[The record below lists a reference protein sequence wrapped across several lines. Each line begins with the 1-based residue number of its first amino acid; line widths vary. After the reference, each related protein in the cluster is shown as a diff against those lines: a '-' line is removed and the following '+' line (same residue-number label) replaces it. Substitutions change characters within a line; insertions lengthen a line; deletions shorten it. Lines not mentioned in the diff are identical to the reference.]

1 MANLNPLY
9 DVKISIRSS
18 VKLLKEMKGKLES
31 KPNRESLF
39 RSTAFGPWLDVP
51 YASNDSLLM
60 HYVLQHQFGLIEFC
74 LITGF
79 RFGNVVTPKGRK
91 DSPFSD
97 RVFPEKKSMAV
108 KSVKGTD
115 LLKLLR
121 GDRWLSLSDDDAVRV
136 CLLIACELV
145 FMGREDRNVIPNHIM
160 ALVEHFHEW
169 NIWILETFPKSSNRW
184 VKNLNVIPRGI
195 AWTKVATFGKSD
207 YSTIFG
213 QDMNPTVDLFPTLKE
228 MREPWFIASVNFIEG
243 LLDQDTNLS
252 QGQTEGGGDDQI
264 DGDVDDECVDSGV
277 VEKGHVDD
285 RKDEDSVH
293 GHGDGEEAVHASI
306 VVQSDGVDGVNEPNN
321 SNLASNFSMADLFQQ
336 INDCKRRLALMENR
350 GSRMMVVV
358 AEVEEIKS
366 KIEKLEGFFNVDAKT
381 EDVVNKSNVEPKHFE
396 QTDDGSYV
404 NTLTSHLPPH
414 QSPRCS
420 KAADQNDPTA
430 ASTLSLASFGLL
442 GSVGNYVY
450 VGVDSGVV
458 EKGHVDDRKDEDS
471 VHGHGDGEEAVH
483 ASIVVQSDGV
493 DGKGHVDD
501 RKDEDSVHGHGDGE
515 EAVHASIVVQ
525 SDGVDGVNEPNNSN
539 LASNFSMAD
548 LFQQINDCKRRLAL
562 MENRGSRM
570 MVVVAEVEEIKSK
583 IEKLEGFFNV
593 DAKTED
599 VVNKSNVEP
608 KHSEQTDDGSYVNT
622 LTSQLPPH
630 QSPRCSKASDQNDPT
645 TTVSPAHPDDCE
657 LLHEPVKLM
666 EIDQEDGKTTVS
678 PAGKDNGPDVSEPV
692 KPMEIDPKDG
702 KFLIR
707 SPDAPAFDTYPPV
720 VVAAQSLLNLN
731 KDQTVSNAEEGHFTD
746 QYLNLDNADKNADE
760 FSLDDIMEGEYIH
773 DKDGNTEGFAAEMVV
788 PGCNPVN
795 KQDILVPNQ
804 DSENQTVNREYVNVV
819 KPNQKPCLSKV
830 FAPVIGK
837 QMKKKTT
844 SPNPVEQPSNAPRIP
859 KTRSMMVKAA
869 VLSPMVAEEK
879 VVISPKPVPNFHK
892 PVTRSSKTSITS
904 LEPFQEDLSRPN
916 ARTTVNVPEHIRMFL
931 KEIKPSK
938 YWFPWGRC
946 DIHVDRR
953 FWLALAG
960 LDTFK
965 KGWLTDNLA
974 YFILNAQH
982 LDLWVDLLWR
992 FRPNEADW
1000 AVVSPHFSQ
1009 AILAGVFPTYYSN
1022 GVRYPVPW
1030 KDVERVHKH
1039 WILAELHIAT
1049 GVVTFYDSL
1058 GLVKSS
1064 RRSCWRAMKKDLPL
1078 RLISYLNECG
1088 VLKSKGICID
1098 TYDISYDFARV
1109 PVQGGL
1115 FGDCG
1120 VWVCICLYRLCRNE
1134 QLEVKDPVQAALA
1147 YRERMLDY
1155 YFDNKVET
1163 K

>member
-18 VKLLKEMKGKLES
+18 VKLLKEIKGKLQS
-31 KPNRESLF
+31 KPNRKSLF
-39 RSTAFGPWLDVP
+39 RSTVFGPWLDLP

-60 HYVLQHQFGLIEFC
+60 HYVLQHQVSVYNMCPDFPIIYHIGDHYLQFGHKEFC

-79 RFGNVVTPKGRK
+79 RFGKVVTPKGRK
-91 DSPFSD
+91 DSHFSD
-97 RVFPEKKSMAV
+97 RVFPEKKTMAV

-121 GDRWLSLSDDDAVRV
+121 GDRWSNISDDDAVRVCQLIACELVFMGREDRNVILNHIMALVEHFHEWNAFPWGEYIDDDAVRV

-145 FMGREDRNVIPNHIM
+145 FMGREDRNVILNHIM

-169 NIWILETFPKSSNRW
+169 NAFPWGEYMWEKFYTRTVNVVPKHSQHHLNAIETNPYYQPTYNLYGFCWAFKIWILETFPKSSIWW

-213 QDMNPTVDLFPTLKE
+213 QEINPTVDLFPTLQE
-228 MREPWFIASVNFIEG
+228 IREPWFIASVNFIEG
-243 LLDQDTNLS
+243 LLDRDTNFS
-252 QGQTEGGGDDQI
+252 QGQTEGGVDDQI
-264 DGDVDDECVDSGV
+264 DGNVDDEQRDGHDGDAVVSENGDGTECESVDGGERVDSGV
-277 VEKGHVDD
+277 VEEGQVDD

-293 GHGDGEEAVHASI
+293 GHGDGAEAVHASN
-306 VVQSDGVDGVNEPNN
+306 VVQNDGVDGVNEPNN
-321 SNLASNFSMADLFQQ
+321 SNVASNFSMADLFQELS
-336 INDCKRRLALMENR
+336 DCKRRLALMEKR
-350 GSRMMVVV
+350 EFYLLSPVVV
-358 AEVEEIKS
+358 TEVQDIRS
-366 KIEKLEGFFNVDAKT
+366 RIEKLEGFFNLKSKSEV
-381 EDVVNKSNVEPKHFE
+381 VVNKSNVQAKDSQEI
-396 QTDDGSYV
+396 DDQ
-404 NTLTSHLPPH
+404 SH
-414 QSPRCS
+414 
-420 KAADQNDPTA
+420 
-430 ASTLSLASFGLL
+430 
-442 GSVGNYVY
+442 
-450 VGVDSGVV
+450 
-458 EKGHVDDRKDEDS
+458 
-471 VHGHGDGEEAVH
+471 
-483 ASIVVQSDGV
+483 
-493 DGKGHVDD
+493 
-501 RKDEDSVHGHGDGE
+501 
-515 EAVHASIVVQ
+515 
-525 SDGVDGVNEPNNSN
+525 
-539 LASNFSMAD
+539 
-548 LFQQINDCKRRLAL
+548 
-562 MENRGSRM
+562 
-570 MVVVAEVEEIKSK
+570 
-583 IEKLEGFFNV
+583 
-593 DAKTED
+593 
-599 VVNKSNVEP
+599 
-608 KHSEQTDDGSYVNT
+608 VNT

-630 QSPRCSKASDQNDPT
+630 QSHSCSKASDHNDPMT
-645 TTVSPAHPDDCE
+645 IVSPAHPDDCE
-657 LLHEPVKLM
+657 FLREPVKLM
-666 EIDQEDGKTTVS
+666 EIDQEDGKVDYNDSLFPNSSMLLTTVS
-678 PAGKDNGPDVSEPV
+678 PAAKDYGPDLSETV
-692 KPMEIDPKDG
+692 KPMEIDPEDG
-702 KFLIR
+702 KVDYNDSQLYNSSMQFLIR
-707 SPDAPAFDTYPPV
+707 SPDAPAFDAFQPV

-731 KDQTVSNAEEGHFTD
+731 KEQTVSNAEEGHFTD

-760 FSLDDIMEGEYIH
+760 YSLDDIMEGEHIN
-773 DKDGNTEGFAAEMVV
+773 DKDADTQGFAAEMVV

-795 KQDILVPNQ
+795 KQDIPVPNQ
-804 DSENQTVNREYVNVV
+804 DSENQTVNREYLNVV

-844 SPNPVEQPSNAPRIP
+844 SPNPVEQPSNAPRVP
-859 KTRSMMVKAA
+859 KTRSMTVKAA

-965 KGWLTDNLA
+965 KGWLSDN
-974 YFILNAQH
+974 H

-1000 AVVSPHFSQ
+1000 AVASPHFSQ
-1009 AILAGVFPTYYSN
+1009 AILGGVFPTYYSD

-1030 KDVERVHKH
+1030 KDVERVFFPVNEPDKH

-1049 GVVTFYDSL
+1049 DVVTFYDSL
-1058 GLVKSS
+1058 GL
-1064 RRSCWRAMKKDLPL
+1064 
-1078 RLISYLNECG
+1078 CG
-1088 VLKSKGICID
+1088 VLKSKSISID

-1134 QLEVKDPVQAALA
+1134 PLEVKDPVQAALA

-1155 YFDNKVET
+1155 YWENKVET